1 MDNNNENLNQK
12 ECIFSLAKINKYFLF
27 PFLVPI
33 ICTMANYIIIL
44 GNFENNAPKIN
55 FTFLLSIYSI
65 LAYILG
71 GLLYFVSFIRTQA
84 EKAKRRVTIHLQKS
98 RIQLIYKKIT
108 PNKNKKKMCGIL
120 FLMSLFLSIF
130 INIFAY
136 SYKTIV
142 FEKRL
147 LYLFFISIFSKYIL
161 KSQIYRHQILSL
173 SLASIGL
180 IILLIPVL
188 SNIKIDNILIFVI
201 NIFSAPIYSLFL
213 VLIKYLTHNYYLPP
227 LLCLLLIGLTSLI
240 ITLIGFIIYS
250 LIKFNDFSYIVDNFR
265 ISEYNMGIG
274 FYIYAILGL
283 LFTSLLQIF
292 SFLVIDYFSPIL
304 LVITEIIDPM
314 ISWILTC
321 IQEPESVKNIL
332 LKVIGY
338 FIEIVA
344 ALIYNEIIICNF
356 CKLNKYTKR
365 CIMERQNKEINDL
378 IISEE
383 GSENE
388 NENDISYSSD
398 GVN

>member
-1 MDNNNENLNQK
+1 
-12 ECIFSLAKINKYFLF
+12 
-27 PFLVPI
+27 
-33 ICTMANYIIIL
+33 
-44 GNFENNAPKIN
+44 
-55 FTFLLSIYSI
+55 
-65 LAYILG
+65 
-71 GLLYFVSFIRTQA
+71 
-84 EKAKRRVTIHLQKS
+84 
-98 RIQLIYKKIT
+98 
-108 PNKNKKKMCGIL
+108 MCGIL

-188 SNIKIDNILIFVI
+188 SDIKIDNILIFVI

-356 CKLNKYTKR
+356 CKLNKYTKK

>member
-1 MDNNNENLNQK
+1 M
-12 ECIFSLAKINKYFLF
+12 
-27 PFLVPI
+27 
-33 ICTMANYIIIL
+33 
-44 GNFENNAPKIN
+44 
-55 FTFLLSIYSI
+55 
-65 LAYILG
+65 AYILG

-188 SNIKIDNILIFVI
+188 SDIKIDNILIFVI

-227 LLCLLLIGLTSLI
+227 LLCLLLIGLTSLH
-240 ITLIGFIIYS
+240 
-250 LIKFNDFSYIVDNFR
+250 
-265 ISEYNMGIG
+265 
-274 FYIYAILGL
+274 
-283 LFTSLLQIF
+283 
-292 SFLVIDYFSPIL
+292 
-304 LVITEIIDPM
+304 
-314 ISWILTC
+314 
-321 IQEPESVKNIL
+321 
-332 LKVIGY
+332 
-338 FIEIVA
+338 
-344 ALIYNEIIICNF
+344 
-356 CKLNKYTKR
+356 
-365 CIMERQNKEINDL
+365 
-378 IISEE
+378 
-383 GSENE
+383 
-388 NENDISYSSD
+388 
-398 GVN
+398 